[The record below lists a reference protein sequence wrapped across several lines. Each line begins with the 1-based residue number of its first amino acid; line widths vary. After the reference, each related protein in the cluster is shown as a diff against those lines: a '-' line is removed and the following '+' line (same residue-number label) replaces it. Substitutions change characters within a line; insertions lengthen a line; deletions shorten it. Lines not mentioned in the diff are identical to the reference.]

1 MGSRLICSEPSC
13 GREIDRGAAATS
25 CPECGGLLEF
35 VYDPSQLPPTHLVD
49 SFRSRRASGA
59 ALDRSGVWRFRE
71 LLPDFEEKGV
81 VTLGEGGT
89 PMPDAPRT
97 AEWAGVARLA
107 IKHQGTNPTGSFKD
121 LGMTVCLSEAVRL
134 GRTVAACA
142 STGNTSAS
150 MAAYAA
156 RAGLQAVVFVPRGSV
171 SRAKLA
177 QAEDFGALVMDVGG
191 NFDEAFA
198 MLRKAAPELD
208 LYLVNSIN
216 PLRLEGQKTLLFEI
230 LEQRGWRAPDVIALP
245 GGNLGNCSAIGKGL
259 RELSALGLLD
269 RMPSLAVVQAEGA
282 CPFHTMWRSGASE
295 LVPLAAPETRATA
308 IRIGSPANWRRA
320 RRALELTDGM
330 TAAVSDEE
338 IQLAKRQLASE
349 GIGCEP
355 ASAAA
360 VAGVRQLRASGLI
373 SSGAD
378 VVAVLTG
385 HQLKDTDYILE
396 SAVSGDGPEPS
407 SRRAVRERL
416 ARWLA

>member
-1 MGSRLICSEPSC
+1 MPTRLICSEPSC
-13 GREIDRGAAATS
+13 GEETARDAAATS
-25 CPECGGLLEF
+25 CAACGGLLEF
-35 VYDPSQLPPTHLVD
+35 SYDPALLRPGELVAD
-49 SFRSRRASGA
+49 FRARRASGS

-71 LLPDFEEKGV
+71 LLPDFDGQAV

-89 PMPDAPRT
+89 PMPEAVRT
-97 AEWAGVARLA
+97 AEWAGVAKLA
-107 IKHQGTNPTGSFKD
+107 IKHQGANPTGSFKD
-121 LGMTVCLSEAVRL
+121 LGMTVCISEAVRL
-134 GRTVAACA
+134 GRSVVACA
-142 STGNTSAS
+142 STGNTSSS
-150 MAAYAA
+150 MAAYSA

-177 QAEDFGALVMDVGG
+177 QAEDFGALVMEVGG

-198 MLRKAAPELD
+198 LLRRAAPELD

-230 LEQRGWRAPDVIALP
+230 MEQRGWRAPDVIAMP
-245 GGNLGNCSAIGKGL
+245 GGNLGNCSAVGKGL
-259 RELSALGLLD
+259 RELFALGLLD
-269 RMPSLAVVQAEGA
+269 RMPALAVIQAEGA
-282 CPFHTMWRSGASE
+282 SPFHRMWRNGDTD
-295 LVPLAAPETRATA
+295 LLPLADPETRATA

-320 RRALELTDGM
+320 RRVLEMTDGM
-330 TAAVSDEE
+330 TAAVSEEE
-338 IQLAKRQLASE
+338 ILRAKRQLASE

-360 VAGVRQLRASGLI
+360 IAGVRQLRASGQI

-396 SAVSGDGPEPS
+396 SVVPGDEPQPS
-407 SRRAVRERL
+407 VREDVRERL
-416 ARWLA
+416 ARWLE